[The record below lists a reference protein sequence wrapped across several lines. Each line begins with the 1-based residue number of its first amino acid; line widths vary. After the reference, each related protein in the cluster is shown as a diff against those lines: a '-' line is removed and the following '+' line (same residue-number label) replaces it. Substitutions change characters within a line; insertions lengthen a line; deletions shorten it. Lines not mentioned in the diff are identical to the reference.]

1 MLKEVYSTAFKTYD
15 GKVRDKII
23 LNPGLNVV
31 LGTKDG
37 ANSIGKSSFL
47 MVLDFVFGGDDYLD
61 KCTDIQDN
69 VLAHTICFGFEVDG
83 KMKYFSR
90 NTIERNFVN
99 VCNKNY
105 EVIEV
110 ITITAYRKFLAEVYE
125 TGCEDQTFRGMVS
138 TYFRIYQRENLDEKR
153 PLDVAK
159 KAKDL
164 SALDEII
171 KLFGRFESIK
181 QLRKEEANAKEL
193 KTTISRAGKH
203 ELVPKIN
210 ARQFD
215 KNEYRIAELQDEL
228 GTIANASDEERLS
241 LIGVSKDNAEEI
253 STAKENVVKARRMYS
268 KLRSEYRMVCNNVSD
283 GFVGFDED
291 IELLQQ
297 FFPEVDVRKIS
308 EIEQFHRKLESIL
321 SNEIEVEKR
330 RISTLLEE
338 AKAAKEAAEAELA
351 AISRDERISDKLV
364 SRITDIKAEIDT
376 LQKANDVYNKKVA
389 CQTRIDTF
397 QIESLDVI
405 FRQLSEIEVELNRKM
420 AELNEYIYQN
430 GRKAPIIH
438 FSEDCS
444 TYSFRTPNDSG
455 TGTSCRGLILF
466 DLAIMELTKLPI
478 LIHDSVIHKQI
489 EDHAFNKLLD
499 LYESSGKQVFIAM
512 DKQDSFG
519 EVVEKKLE
527 DASILHLSKGGNE
540 LYGRPWYEEKT
551 K

>member
-1 MLKEVYSTAFKTYD
+1 
-15 GKVRDKII
+15 
-23 LNPGLNVV
+23 
-31 LGTKDG
+31 
-37 ANSIGKSSFL
+37 
-47 MVLDFVFGGDDYLD
+47 
-61 KCTDIQDN
+61 
-69 VLAHTICFGFEVDG
+69 
-83 KMKYFSR
+83 
-90 NTIERNFVN
+90 
-99 VCNKNY
+99 
-105 EVIEV
+105 
-110 ITITAYRKFLAEVYE
+110 
-125 TGCEDQTFRGMVS
+125 
-138 TYFRIYQRENLDEKR
+138 
-153 PLDVAK
+153 
-159 KAKDL
+159 
-164 SALDEII
+164 
-171 KLFGRFESIK
+171 
-181 QLRKEEANAKEL
+181 
-193 KTTISRAGKH
+193 
-203 ELVPKIN
+203 
-210 ARQFD
+210 
-215 KNEYRIAELQDEL
+215 
-228 GTIANASDEERLS
+228 
-241 LIGVSKDNAEEI
+241 
-253 STAKENVVKARRMYS
+253 MYS

-297 FFPEVDVRKIS
+297 YFPEVDVRKIS

-330 RISTLLEE
+330 RIGTLLEE
-338 AKAAKEAAEAELA
+338 AKAEKEAAEAELA
-351 AISRDERISDKLV
+351 TISRDERISDKLV

-405 FRQLSEIEVELNRKM
+405 FRQLSEIEVEINRKM

-438 FSEDCS
+438 FNEDCS

-527 DASILHLSKGGNE
+527 DASVLHLSKGGNE